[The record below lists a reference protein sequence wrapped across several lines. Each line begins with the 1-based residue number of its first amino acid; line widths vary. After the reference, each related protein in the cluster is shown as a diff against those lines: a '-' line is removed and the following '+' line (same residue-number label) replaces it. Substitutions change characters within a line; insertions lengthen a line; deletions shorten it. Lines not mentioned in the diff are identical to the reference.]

1 MQDGFYKP
9 KYLDKKTGQQRISK
23 VWWSRDPASG
33 KRVSTGARTIEGA
46 RAWLEDR
53 ERCVN
58 NPLYLASREAE
69 LGHWIDRVIA
79 IKVEHSAAGTVNMYR
94 CKLGHVSRI
103 FGKHSPMSVI
113 TPTTIDRY
121 IDKRREEGACSN
133 TLAKELACLV
143 QVCKHA
149 KRESQYAGDISA
161 LKPVGF
167 KSGYVPRE
175 AHLER
180 EDLEKLRPVLKP
192 HELAAVL
199 VIVATSARLAEYGRL
214 HRINVDTKTWLVRIP
229 GTKTA
234 KAKRVVPVPS
244 PFHPLLLEALPHLET
259 KWARISR
266 DLPRR
271 CKKAGVQRLTP
282 NDLRRTH
289 STWLLEAGVS
299 KALVADNLG
308 HVGTKMLDL
317 VYDQSEALAMRD
329 VMEAQIA
336 AVENHRKASKS
347 GGEGAPPAAAAE

>member
-121 IDKRREEGACSN
+121 IDKRREEGACNN
-133 TLAKELACLV
+133 TLVKELACLV

-149 KRESQYAGDISA
+149 KREGQYAGDISA
-161 LKPVGF
+161 LKPIGF
-167 KSGYVPRE
+167 SSGYMPRK
-175 AHLER
+175 AHLDQG
-180 EDLEKLRPVLKP
+180 DLEKLAAVLKP
-192 HELAAVL
+192 HELSAVTF
-199 VIVATSARLAEYGRL
+199 IVATSARLSEYLRAVRL
-214 HRINVDTKTWLVRIP
+214 DVNHRSWLVRLR
-229 GTKTA
+229 GSKTA
-234 KAKRVVPVPS
+234 LSARVVPVPT
-244 PFHPLLLEALPHLET
+244 PFRDLLLTALPAMET

-271 CKKAGVQRLTP
+271 CAKAGIPRLTP

-289 STWLLEAGVS
+289 ATWLIEAGVHT
-299 KALVADNLG
+299 ALVAKNLG
-308 HVGTKMLDL
+308 HVDSKMVER
-317 VYDQSEALAMRD
+317 VYGHPEALATMG

-336 AVENHRKASKS
+336 LVEKHKKASKS
-347 GGEGAPPAAAAE
+347 GSDEASAGAVAE